1 MSWRKGGGA
10 DCVARSWVLLLC
22 VGSFCLGLLFTNREA
37 STKLFLI
44 AVELASC
51 RTLGKTIANLETELS
66 AARTLQDYF
75 GKRIMDDGVMLQ
87 LPVDLIDKIL
97 SHITNPASLACF
109 NLQVL
114 A

>member
-22 VGSFCLGLLFTNREA
+22 VGSFCLGLLFTN
-37 STKLFLI
+37 
-44 AVELASC
+44 